1 MKKPILF
8 FAFLFISANLF
19 SQSGFE
25 TLFEKSGYVSTDN
38 YNSTMSYFQK
48 LSDSSEY
55 AQMIEFGISPQ
66 GRKLYYLIADKEKN
80 FNVEPDIANRVKP
93 VIMIQNGI
101 HAGEIEGKDASM
113 LLMRE
118 ILITKEKF
126 NLLDKVKIVVVPIFN
141 VDGHERRSQY
151 NRINQN
157 GPKEMGWRTTAQNL
171 NLNRDYTKADA
182 PEMKA
187 LLRLFKRFNPDIFID
202 THTTDGADY
211 QYTITYG
218 IDTHLMRSENQKKW
232 IENELEPFIEREVAN
247 SGFLISPY
255 VSYVKGDFRN
265 GIKDWISSPRF
276 SHGYAAL
283 RNRIGILIET
293 HMLKPY
299 RERVFSTKSL
309 LGSILRKANSDAELI
324 VADSKEAD
332 ELASNYYKRDYF
344 PIKLQISE
352 RSDSF
357 LYRGKIPYLDSS
369 LVTGGAIKKYTNEPL
384 NKVVPYYHY
393 SNTMDSV
400 LIPKAYII
408 PAEYSQIID
417 LLNLHGI
424 KAKRLSRQIVSPV
437 IRTKFSGIK
446 FPRQSFEGRF
456 MPRYNFTEFEDSV
469 VLREGDFVVETA
481 QPLLGLIIYLFEPD
495 SPDSFLKWGFF
506 NAVFERKEYFEMYS
520 MEPIAEE
527 MYENSPPFRR
537 EYDKRLKEDKEF
549 ASNPRQRLNFFFERS
564 KYFDSH
570 LNVYPIMKLE
580 NLID

>member
-1 MKKPILF
+1 
-8 FAFLFISANLF
+8 
-19 SQSGFE
+19 
-25 TLFEKSGYVSTDN
+25 
-38 YNSTMSYFQK
+38 
-48 LSDSSEY
+48 
-55 AQMIEFGISPQ
+55 MIEFGISPQ

-80 FNVEPDIANRVKP
+80 FNAEPDIANRVKP

-299 RERVFSTKSL
+299 KERVFSTKSL

-332 ELASNYYKRDYF
+332 ESASNYFERDYF

-352 RSDSF
+352 RSDSI

-369 LVTGGAIKKYTNEPL
+369 LVAGSRIKKYTDAPL
-384 NKVVPYYHY
+384 DKVVPYYHY
-393 SNTMDSV
+393 SKAIDSV
-400 LIPKAYII
+400 LIPKAYVI
-408 PAEYSQIID
+408 PAEYSKIID
-417 LLNLHGI
+417 ILNLHGI
-424 KAKRLSRQIVSPV
+424 KSKQLSRQIVLPV
-437 IRTKFSGIK
+437 IRTKFNGIK
-446 FPRQSFEGRF
+446 FPRHSFEGRF
-456 MPRYNFTEFEDSV
+456 MPRYNFTEFADTV
-469 VLREGDFVVETA
+469 LLREGDFIVETA

-527 MYENSPPFRR
+527 MYENNPPFRR
-537 EYDKRLKEDKEF
+537 EFDKRLKEDKEF
-549 ASNPRQRLNFFFERS
+549 ASNPWQRLNFFFERS
-564 KYFDSH
+564 KYFDNH